1 VDDRFTRRNDGRK
14 LEEKGRT
21 EEEKRNNF
29 KFFWEEKGGRKWT
42 ISDGQVRGNFRW
54 PLTFHDI

>member
-21 EEEKRNNF
+21 EEEKRNNY
-29 KFFWEEKGGRKWT
+29 KFFWEEKGGRK
-42 ISDGQVRGNFRW
+42 
-54 PLTFHDI
+54 